1 MAPYPSSPRLP
12 TGLVRGGVFSG
23 AAMWKALGMAGW
35 ITIATLIFVVALIVL
50 VGDARE
56 RTNFRR

>member
-1 MAPYPSSPRLP
+1 
-12 TGLVRGGVFSG
+12 VFSG